1 MIPNFSKRDT
11 TTTDLPWIEDVISM
25 YYTNS
30 IKNIFATFDFN
41 TLFITIFHLIGIIAV
56 YYGVFLP
63 PKYIWV
69 HTTYVGILLGS
80 YILFKNNCFMT
91 VVSKFQTVPEKPF
104 IYFKI
109 ETAISAMIAVFFISF
124 FSNFFPSISPFNI
137 IKTIILKMDN

>member
-1 MIPNFSKRDT
+1 MINKFSTQDA
-11 TTTDLPWIEDVISM
+11 TTDLPWIEDVISM
-25 YYTNS
+25 YYKTS
-30 IKNIFATFDFN
+30 IKNIFTTFDFN

-69 HTTYVGILLGS
+69 HTIYVGILLGT
-80 YILFKNNCFMT
+80 YIIFKNNCFMT
-91 VVSKFQTVPEKPF
+91 VVSKFQTVPDKPF

-109 ETAISAMIAVFFISF
+109 ETAISAMIATFFISF
-124 FSNFFPSISPFNI
+124 FSNFFPAYSPFNI